1 MNLQIRQRL
10 LDLELEPPFNMKKLI
25 FIFLLIFF
33 FNSNSFS
40 QIVYIDMN
48 YLLNNSKIGKS
59 LNSHLIKIKSQYQ
72 EKFNRIEKDLKK
84 KEENL
89 LAQKNV
95 IEKNEFEKKIT
106 DLSTNIQNLRRDKK
120 NSQQILNKIKIDNT
134 KKILDIINPILT
146 NYVDTNSIS
155 LVVSKKN
162 IIVGKKNLD
171 ITMKIIKLLDDQVE
185 TLNF

>member
-1 MNLQIRQRL
+1 MNLQIKQRL
-10 LDLELEPPFNMKKLI
+10 LDLELVPHFSMKKLKI
-25 FIFLLIFF
+25 IIFLIFC

-59 LNSHLIKIKSQYQ
+59 LNLHLIKINNQYQ

-84 KEENL
+84 KEEDL
-89 LAQKNV
+89 LAQKNI
-95 IEKNEFEKKIT
+95 IEKSEFEKKIT
-106 DLSTNIQNLRRDKK
+106 DLSKDIQNFRLDKK
-120 NSQQILNKIKIDNT
+120 KSQQKLNKIKVENT
-134 KKILDIINPILT
+134 KKILDIINPIIT
-146 NYVDTNSIS
+146 NYVDINSIS

-171 ITMKIIKLLDDQVE
+171 ITKEIIKLLNDQIE

>member
-1 MNLQIRQRL
+1 
-10 LDLELEPPFNMKKLI
+10 MKKLI

-59 LNSHLIKIKSQYQ
+59 LNSHLIKIKSQY
-72 EKFNRIEKDLKK
+72 EKDLKK

-106 DLSTNIQNLRRDKK
+106 DLSMNIQNLRRDKK

>member
-1 MNLQIRQRL
+1 M
-10 LDLELEPPFNMKKLI
+10 
-25 FIFLLIFF
+25 
-33 FNSNSFS
+33 
-40 QIVYIDMN
+40 
-48 YLLNNSKIGKS
+48 
-59 LNSHLIKIKSQYQ
+59 
-72 EKFNRIEKDLKK
+72 
-84 KEENL
+84 
-89 LAQKNV
+89 
-95 IEKNEFEKKIT
+95 
-106 DLSTNIQNLRRDKK
+106 NIQNLRRDKK

>member
-1 MNLQIRQRL
+1 
-10 LDLELEPPFNMKKLI
+10 MKKLI
-25 FIFLLIFF
+25 FIILLIFF

-59 LNSHLIKIKSQYQ
+59 LNSHLVKIKSQYQ
-72 EKFNRIEKDLKK
+72 EKLNRTEKDLKK

-89 LAQKNV
+89 LSQKNV
-95 IEKNEFEKKIT
+95 IEKNEFEKKLT
-106 DLSTNIQNLRRDKK
+106 DLSTDIQNFRLDKQ
-120 NSQQILNKIKIDNT
+120 NSQQILNKIKIENT
-134 KKILDIINPILT
+134 KKILDIINPIIT